1 MSTHEYD
8 LNASGGSFPPEDS
21 EHSTSSTDKGKG
33 PRRSIHNCVIK
44 RSMSKVD
51 AAPSLDDSIDD
62 FVIPPPHVKKHTT
75 SKASK
80 KGGGQKK
87 GFVKMT
93 VFKARG
99 VKKVS

>member
-8 LNASGGSFPPEDS
+8 LNAFSGSFLSEDS

-51 AAPSLDDSIDD
+51 ASPSLDDSIDD
-62 FVIPPPHVKKHTT
+62 FVIPPPHAKKYTT

-80 KGGGQKK
+80 KGGGRKK
-87 GFVKMT
+87 RFCEDDC
-93 VFKARG
+93 FQG
-99 VKKVS
+99 VRCEEG